1 MTNQEI
7 ILTEKEIKELIGSL
21 NRNPD
26 ETEIRAVIDYFW
38 LRPYALKHL
47 EDKEFRK
54 SFVHLIYMH
63 KNAMNWWVKANK
75 EVKRLQPLTISLE
88 KERNELLEKIKEL
101 EERVE
106 ELDDEVWMEREEAEK
121 ALNKAM
127 EWRKWQMFETVL
139 KHDAAM
145 GKLQDRIDLLENNL
159 AAKNQETNW
168 KDYLATKELPF
179 LPKKQKE
186 NRLCKLKKLVSR
198 AKEKAKEKFQTFIV
212 QKNK

>member
-7 ILTEKEIKELIGSL
+7 ILTEKEIRGLIGSL

-38 LRPYALKHL
+38 LCPYALKHL
-47 EDKEFRK
+47 EDKKFRK

-101 EERVE
+101 EARVE
-106 ELDDEVWMEREEAEK
+106 ELDDEIWMEREEAEK

-145 GKLQDRIDLLENNL
+145 GKLQDQIDLLENNL
-159 AAKNQETNW
+159 VAKNQEINW
-168 KDYLATKELPF
+168 KDYLATKELPY
-179 LPKKQKE
+179 LPKEQKE
-186 NRLCKLKKLVSR
+186 NRLCKLKKLVNKV
-198 AKEKAKEKFQTFIV
+198 KEKTKEKFQAFIV